1 MENQGKKIL
10 LTTNGDEISENIA
23 LHLVKRG
30 CRLVLMGNE
39 KCVQTMVEKIN
50 GLMKEEGLQTQIG
63 VVGVDMEQGK
73 EEDFDNGVEKA
84 YKIWGNLDALV
95 NCYSY
100 EGKIQDCLSLGE
112 SEFMKIVKVNF
123 MAAWFLLK
131 AVGKRMRDAKS
142 GGSVIFLTSF
152 MGSERGL
159 YPGSAAYGSCL
170 AGVQQLVRT
179 CAIDIG
185 KHRIRV
191 NAIARGLHLQ
201 DEYILSVGKEK
212 AEKSVNEVTPLHRW
226 LDVKNDIA
234 STVIYLVSDDARYMT
249 GTTIY
254 VDGAQSLVRPRM
266 RSFM

>member
-1 MENQGKKIL
+1 MENQGKKVL

-50 GLMKEEGLQTQIG
+50 GSLKEGMQTQIG
-63 VVGVDMEQGK
+63 VVGLDMEQGK
-73 EEDFDNGVEKA
+73 EEDFENGVEKA
-84 YKIWGNLDALV
+84 CKIWGNLDALV

-100 EGKIQDCLSLGE
+100 EGKIQDCLSLAE
-112 SEFMKIVKVNF
+112 IEFMKIVKINF

-131 AVGKRMRDAKS
+131 AVGRRMRDAKS

-170 AGVQQLVRT
+170 AGIQQLVRT
-179 CAIDIG
+179 SAIDIG

-201 DEYILSVGKEK
+201 DVYILSVGKEK
-212 AEKSVNEVTPLHRW
+212 AEKSVNEVAPLHRW

-266 RSFM
+266 RSYM